1 MIIIGRIFFIQD
13 DDKLRQEAEKDV
25 VKPKLCRLEKSD
37 DADVKKYFKRDPSN
51 DKKSNKSNNSA
62 PSSSREQSPAPQKLA
77 PNPFSK
83 AKKNEKTS
91 PAIPAASPTPEK
103 LVPNPFSSD
112 KKKSTLTP
120 AAAAA
125 TTPAPQK
132 MVANPFHKGLDT
144 IQDYLCELGMKPCM
158 QLWEI
163 IIFSLKHVIVE
174 PTKIIKDLC
183 EASTQIVFMYQLYGG
198 P

>member
-1 MIIIGRIFFIQD
+1 MGTID
-13 DDKLRQEAEKDV
+13 DDKLRQEAETDV

-37 DADVKKYFKRDPSN
+37 EADVKKYFKRDPSN
-51 DKKSNKSNNSA
+51 DKKSNKPNSA

-83 AKKNEKTS
+83 AKKNEKIS
-91 PAIPAASPTPEK
+91 PPIPAASPTPEK
-103 LVPNPFSSD
+103 LVANPFSSD
-112 KKKSTLTP
+112 RKKSTLTP

-132 MVANPFHKGLDT
+132 MVANPFHKGSAVKSTPQKRRLADS
-144 IQDYLCELGMKPCM
+144 DRKVVNKASKKPR
-158 QLWEI
+158 QESSTSGDDSALEEAKKARSKEI
-163 IIFSLKHVIVE
+163 
-174 PTKIIKDLC
+174 P
-183 EASTQIVFMYQLYGG
+183 ASVKS